1 MVVMPSNNKDDFKS
15 VIQYERGL
23 YSSSDSSSEE
33 DQDCSGGEQGQQEDR
48 RENSKKDKNA
58 LQQPAVVWKD
68 SLFSFLTSLHRNVV
82 LSDLVIHCKEGK
94 LPAHRVILASSGMLA
109 SLLQGEV
116 ADIYLPDFSTA
127 AVLQAL
133 NFIYK
138 GFVSAASET
147 DLTSAEEVLK
157 MLGFNNIVHIKP
169 EVLKKK
175 KMRPKVKLK
184 VKHEKNLGSRKLP
197 EVKPQTLRKK
207 RVLMANLDPH
217 ELTCEVCHK
226 SFPAIYKLKIHKL
239 THSDTFPFMC
249 ANCGKGFN
257 NKYKMHA
264 HEKKLSCKDPMAS
277 ELLPTK
283 VEPPPKPAKILP
295 CEHCDM
301 TFPLV
306 RELKRHIQTVHK
318 AKQPIVCIHCNTVC
332 RSQKTLITHL
342 KAVHNDFENGLKFSC
357 AVCGKRFLKLSSLE
371 DHQVRH
377 DNVKHFACM
386 YCPKRCAIKQ
396 DLDRHLRSHS
406 GEASLVCQ
414 YCSREFVHRT
424 TYISH
429 VRRHMGE
436 RPYHCRPC
444 GKQFGTLNILK
455 KHQASHQRKGDLTR
469 LVKASKGGG
478 SRGGEA
484 ISYIEAAEEGVE
496 EVAEEAREAA
506 QVYIPAP
513 PHYIKAGASITPLSQ
528 MQVVADFTEISRINY
543 ERPVE
548 NNQIREEEGL
558 LPYAPPPRHRQL
570 QRLEDEGDG
579 DSRDDTFILGLF
591 QGGQSITTQTTLDS
605 L

>member
-1 MVVMPSNNKDDFKS
+1 MSSTNKDCSKDQLKYDQELF
-15 VIQYERGL
+15 
-23 YSSSDSSSEE
+23 SSDSSEDEE
-33 DQDCSGGEQGQQEDR
+33 SLEGKEGIN
-48 RENSKKDKNA
+48 NSLRKGAKDA
-58 LQQPAVVWKD
+58 PAQPLAIWEGN
-68 SLFSFLTSLHRNVV
+68 LFSFIASLHRNVI

-94 LPAHRVILASSGMLA
+94 LPAHRVVLASSSMLA
-109 SLLQGEV
+109 PLLQGEV
-116 ADIYLPDFSTA
+116 ADIYLPDFSSA
-127 AVLQAL
+127 VVLQAL

-138 GFVSAASET
+138 GSVSAASET
-147 DLTSAEEVLK
+147 NLASAEEVLNL
-157 MLGFNNIVHIKP
+157 LGFQNIAHIKP
-169 EVLKKK
+169 QEPRKKK
-175 KMRPKVKLK
+175 AKPKVKLK
-184 VKHEKNLGSRKLP
+184 VKHEKNLGSRKFQ
-197 EVKPQTLRKK
+197 EVKPQAVRKK

-217 ELTCEVCHK
+217 ELTCEVCNK

-239 THSDTFPFMC
+239 THSDSFPFMC

-264 HEKKLSCKDPMAS
+264 HEKKLSCKDPMANPLS
-277 ELLPTK
+277 PTK
-283 VEPPPKPAKILP
+283 AQPAPKPVKILP
-295 CEHCDM
+295 CDFCDL
-301 TFPLV
+301 TFSLV
-306 RELKRHIQTVHK
+306 RELKRHIQSVHRSK
-318 AKQPIVCIHCNTVC
+318 PPIVCIHCSTVC

-377 DNVKHFACM
+377 ESVRHFACM

-424 TYISH
+424 TYINH
-429 VRRHMGE
+429 VRRHIGE

-484 ISYIEAAEEGVE
+484 ISFIEAAEEGVE
-496 EVAEEAREAA
+496 EVAEEAREAQA

-543 ERPVE
+543 ERPAE
-548 NNQIREEEGL
+548 TSRLGEEGGGEEGL
-558 LPYAPPPRHRQL
+558 LPYHAPPPRHRQL
-570 QRLEDEGDG
+570 QRLEEEGDG